1 MPGEQHV
8 QRDTNR
14 ASDVVAVSSP
24 VVFLAASVL
33 ASFASCSSATAPASQ
48 SPAREVTKAA
58 SASKPPQS
66 APWKTSLE
74 RTGCLGTCP
83 SYWVEVKSDGNVR
96 YGGVGN
102 VRVEGLQAAVLGPD
116 ACARIFRKAEDI
128 KLFEMSYQCGFKIFD
143 IPHVI
148 IEATDGGRS
157 VRLDS
162 EWAGN
167 MTDPDA
173 KMHVAINE
181 LADLID
187 VAVGTGRWVH

>member
-1 MPGEQHV
+1 
-8 QRDTNR
+8 
-14 ASDVVAVSSP
+14 
-24 VVFLAASVL
+24 
-33 ASFASCSSATAPASQ
+33 
-48 SPAREVTKAA
+48 
-58 SASKPPQS
+58 
-66 APWKTSLE
+66 
-74 RTGCLGTCP
+74 
-83 SYWVEVKSDGNVR
+83 VKSDGNVR